1 MKIFVRKHSRWPG
14 PLRLTLAWRRQLLG
28 ARQPRQSVGSR
39 AGQLRDMGQSGKRL
53 ANQPLIISPWESPQM
68 QHVALSPSGEAR
80 RLGLAFAAGS
90 MPSTAPAPRRN
101 AIVVG
106 RAVLALCP
114 LCPLCP
120 RCALCPLSPTA
131 MQQ

>member
-1 MKIFVRKHSRWPG
+1 M
-14 PLRLTLAWRRQLLG
+14 A
-28 ARQPRQSVGSR
+28 A
-39 AGQLRDMGQSGKRL
+39 
-53 ANQPLIISPWESPQM
+53 QPLIISPCDSPQM

-106 RAVLALCP
+106 RAVLAVPQLTAAVTHEP
-114 LCPLCP
+114 LLLGRWQETD
-120 RCALCPLSPTA
+120 RCTGQEAGKGV
-131 MQQ
+131 